1 MAAVNTSPGFQPIYG
16 PGPCLRTERL
26 PAFQND
32 FQLRR
37 FLAPDMHALLAARL
51 ILRDPKDGWRLVTSR
66 PDELVAFITVRAHDP
81 RYSRTAPI
89 RAIRAATGET
99 TA

>member
-1 MAAVNTSPGFQPIYG
+1 MTAVTTSPAFTPLYG

-26 PAFQND
+26 QAFKND

-37 FLAPDMHALLAARL
+37 FLLPDMDALLAARL
-51 ILRDPKDGWRLVTSR
+51 ILRNPKDGWRLVTSR
-66 PDELVAFITVRAHDP
+66 PDELVLYVTVRAHDP